1 MTAETNHAPGQ
12 LTAFGPDFPF
22 PYDSWLSYPAGL
34 GKFPE
39 RRYGERVAIIGAGLS
54 GIVAAY
60 ELMRLGMRPVIYEAS
75 RLGGRLRSEPFGY
88 DTSTIAELGGMRFPR
103 SSAAS

>member
-1 MTAETNHAPGQ
+1 MTVETNHSQGQ

-22 PYDSWLSYPAGL
+22 PYDSWLSHPAGL
-34 GKFPE
+34 GRLPE
-39 RRYGERVAIIGAGLS
+39 KRYVECVAIIGAGVA
-54 GIVAAY
+54 GTVAAY

-103 SSAAS
+103 SSAAF